1 MLAATPLQHFPK
13 VHNPFRLG
21 KSPRQVGR
29 LRSVIVNLRVRTEL
43 PEPACGKDC
52 CRVRDQSRCDTSP
65 PELRFDPNTFEK
77 CDRPRIAAVGV
88 FPHRN
93 FRKTDSGAVS
103 RLRNKAPSVSTAQHF
118 INHLGV
124 FSGGFICPKG
134 DPHFHPD
141 RPVVRTHLPDC
152 EFHTGDRTMG
162 RGLKVGDPTHAR
174 SSSRHAGSYRRI
186 GRVSAGEKTARGWEE
201 ETRVLVRNI
210 LSVR

>member
-13 VHNPFRLG
+13 VHNPFSLG

-29 LRSVIVNLRVRTEL
+29 LRSVIVNLRVRTEF

-52 CRVRDQSRCDTSP
+52 FRVRDQPRCDTSP
-65 PELRFDPNTFEK
+65 PELWFDPNTFEK

-162 RGLKVGDPTHAR
+162 RGL
-174 SSSRHAGSYRRI
+174 
-186 GRVSAGEKTARGWEE
+186 
-201 ETRVLVRNI
+201 
-210 LSVR
+210 